1 MESVRNG
8 NTIIFNNF
16 IVLKGADNFWGVYEK
31 YPDNSY
37 NRKVITSGT
46 TCDNACKKAKLLQ
59 IGYDLAKEYSSSY

>member
-16 IVLKGADNFWGVYEK
+16 IVLKKTDNFWGVYEK

-46 TCDNACKKAKLLQ
+46 TCDNACKKA
-59 IGYDLAKEYSSSY
+59 

>member
-16 IVLKGADNFWGVYEK
+16 IVLKEADNFQGVYEK
-31 YPDNSY
+31 YPGNSY